1 MNDTLLLNAKQQ
13 YTERLVKKLT
23 EPISDFIDEL
33 SCKCKDEAYEGNEED
48 DTLVYIQNELEE
60 IAKYDEKKIKSVS
73 SNIKGR
79 TECEYL
85 EELLQSVFILHTKV
99 LNSALTK
106 NKEAKPEVVIPS
118 IETFIYKCLKNS
130 ARVIW
135 KQAYIFEDIT
145 NDCESQK
152 NKNTLEITVDKCIR
166 ETVTELLPID
176 KLVMLNVKEY
186 YNEDS
191 SDSESDSEEE
201 EEVPKKKK
209 KKNFFP
215 KKRFGGYAD
224 SDEDEDDDD
233 MMPTPVSE
241 PVPAPMPPTP
251 MPAPPAPVPVQ
262 VAPAQPQFKTV
273 DIDQSA
279 TNMLDSV
286 NASEMPGQQ
295 QSRVQFDPSL
305 NPPNVNV

>member
-1 MNDTLLLNAKQQ
+1 MNDSVLLNAKQQ
-13 YTERLVKKLT
+13 YTDRLVKKIT
-23 EPISDFIDEL
+23 EPITDFIEEL
-33 SCKCKDEAYEGNEED
+33 SCKCKEEAYEGNEED

-73 SNIKGR
+73 SNIKAR

-130 ARVIW
+130 ARAIW
-135 KQAYIFEDIT
+135 KQVYIFEDIV
-145 NDCESQK
+145 NDCETQK
-152 NKNTLEITVDKCIR
+152 NKNTLEIIIEKSVF
-166 ETVTELLPID
+166 ETINELLPID

-186 YNEDS
+186 YNDSS

-201 EEVPKKKK
+201 EIPKKKGK
-209 KKNFFP
+209 KKFFP

-224 SDEDEDDDD
+224 SDDEDDDD
-233 MMPTPVSE
+233 MPMMPTPVSE
-241 PVPAPMPPTP
+241 PMPAPMPNHPVP
-251 MPAPPAPVPVQ
+251 IPAP

-295 QSRVQFDPSL
+295 SRVQFDPSL

>member
-23 EPISDFIDEL
+23 EPITDFIDEL
-33 SCKCKDEAYEGNEED
+33 SCKCKEEAYEGNEED

-60 IAKYDEKKIKSVS
+60 IAKYDEKKVKSVS
-73 SNIKGR
+73 ANIKAR

-130 ARVIW
+130 SRVIW
-135 KQAYIFEDIT
+135 KQVYIFEDIA
-145 NDCESQK
+145 NDCETQK
-152 NKNTLEITVDKCIR
+152 NKNQLEITVDKCIR

-186 YNEDS
+186 YNDSS
-191 SDSESDSEEE
+191 SDSESDSEDEK
-201 EEVPKKKK
+201 EVPKKKGK
-209 KKNFFP
+209 KKFFP

-224 SDEDEDDDD
+224 SDDEDDDD
-233 MMPTPVSE
+233 DMIPSPVSE
-241 PVPAPMPPTP
+241 PVPAPMPSPMPTP
-251 MPAPPAPVPVQ
+251 MPAPPAVQ
-262 VAPAQPQFKTV
+262 VAPAQPQLKTV
-273 DIDQSA
+273 DIDPSS

-295 QSRVQFDPSL
+295 SRVQFDESL

>member
-1 MNDTLLLNAKQQ
+1 MNDSVLLNAKQQ
-13 YTERLVKKLT
+13 YTDRLVKKLI
-23 EPISDFIDEL
+23 EPITDFIEEL
-33 SCKCKDEAYEGNEED
+33 SCKCKEDAYEGNEED

-130 ARVIW
+130 SRIIW
-135 KQAYIFEDIT
+135 KQVYIFEDIA
-145 NDCESQK
+145 NDCETQK
-152 NKNTLEITVDKCIR
+152 NKNALEITIEKCIR
-166 ETVTELLPID
+166 ETITELLPID

-186 YNEDS
+186 YNDSS
-191 SDSESDSEEE
+191 SDSEDSDEEE
-201 EEVPKKKK
+201 EIPKKKGK
-209 KKNFFP
+209 KKFFP

-224 SDEDEDDDD
+224 SDEDEDED
-233 MMPTPVSE
+233 MIPSPVSE
-241 PVPAPMPPTP
+241 PIPATMPPTP
-251 MPAPPAPVPVQ
+251 MPAPPTPVQ
-262 VAPAQPQFKTV
+262 VAPSQPQFKTV
-273 DIDQSA
+273 DIDPSS

-295 QSRVQFDPSL
+295 SRVQFDESL

>member
-1 MNDTLLLNAKQQ
+1 MNDSVLLNAKQQ
-13 YTERLVKKLT
+13 YTDRLVKKIT
-23 EPISDFIDEL
+23 VPISDFIDEL
-33 SCKCKDEAYEGNEED
+33 SCKCKEEAYEGNEED

-135 KQAYIFEDIT
+135 KQVYMFEDIV
-145 NDCESQK
+145 NECETQK
-152 NKNTLEITVDKCIR
+152 NKNQLEIIVEKCIR

-186 YNEDS
+186 YNDSS
-191 SDSESDSEEE
+191 SDSEDSDEEE
-201 EEVPKKKK
+201 EIPKKKGK
-209 KKNFFP
+209 KKFFP

-224 SDEDEDDDD
+224 SDDDDDDD
-233 MMPTPVSE
+233 MMPTPMSE
-241 PVPAPMPPTP
+241 PMPAPMPAPMPP
-251 MPAPPAPVPVQ
+251 PPAPVQ

-273 DIDQSA
+273 QIDQNS

-286 NASEMPGQQ
+286 NASEMPGQ

>member
-23 EPISDFIDEL
+23 EPITDFIDEL
-33 SCKCKDEAYEGNEED
+33 SCKCKEEAYEGNEED

-73 SNIKGR
+73 SNIKAR

-135 KQAYIFEDIT
+135 KQVYMFEDIV
-145 NDCESQK
+145 NECETQK
-152 NKNTLEITVDKCIR
+152 NKNQLEIIVEKCIR

-186 YNEDS
+186 YNDSS

-201 EEVPKKKK
+201 EESTKKKGK
-209 KKNFFP
+209 KKFFP
-215 KKRFGGYAD
+215 KKRFGGFAD
-224 SDEDEDDDD
+224 SDDDDD
-233 MMPTPVSE
+233 DDMPMMPTPVSE
-241 PVPAPMPPTP
+241 PVPMPAPMPP
-251 MPAPPAPVPVQ
+251 PPAPVQVAP

-273 DIDQSA
+273 DIDASS

-286 NASEMPGQQ
+286 NASEMPGQ

>member
-1 MNDTLLLNAKQQ
+1 MNDSVLLNAKQQ
-13 YTERLVKKLT
+13 YTDRLVKKLI
-23 EPISDFIDEL
+23 EPITDFIEEL
-33 SCKCKDEAYEGNEED
+33 SCKCKEDAYEGNEED

-130 ARVIW
+130 SRVIW
-135 KQAYIFEDIT
+135 KQVYIFEDIA
-145 NDCESQK
+145 NDCETQK
-152 NKNTLEITVDKCIR
+152 NKNALEITIEKCIR
-166 ETVTELLPID
+166 ETITELLPID

-186 YNEDS
+186 YNDSS
-191 SDSESDSEEE
+191 SDSEDSDEEE
-201 EEVPKKKK
+201 EIPKKKGK
-209 KKNFFP
+209 KKFFP

-224 SDEDEDDDD
+224 SDEDEDED
-233 MMPTPVSE
+233 MIPSPVSE
-241 PVPAPMPPTP
+241 PIPATMPPTP
-251 MPAPPAPVPVQ
+251 MPAPPTPVQ

-295 QSRVQFDPSL
+295 SRVQFDESL